1 MEFETNYLIV
11 GGGIAGTAAAETLR
25 KEDKNARIVIV
36 SDEPHR
42 LYSRVL
48 LTKPNFFHGKI
59 PFERIFLKDDKW
71 YEDQKIELWLGRR
84 AAHLDADGH
93 RVTLDNGEVLKYEK
107 LLLAVGGSPRQLN
120 IPGSDKKG
128 VHYLRNIDQT
138 KEIIEAVKHAKKGV
152 AIGGGIIGFEMAEMM
167 VLGELDTTFIILR
180 EHYRDNVLGT
190 ETAIEIE
197 NAMEKHGVK
206 ILRQK
211 KTVEI
216 LGDDHVTGLRF
227 EDGSEIECDFVVIG
241 IGNVV
246 PSDFITEAGIVVE
259 RGIKATAKL
268 KTNKPDIYTA
278 GDCAQFYDPLVDEEL
293 VQGNWANA
301 QAQGQLAGRNMMGH
315 NEQFRYVSFFT
326 THGFGHAM
334 TYVGDFRQDLPGRE
348 VIERGTP
355 GDKGYGRI
363 VIEDNQLTGALFL
376 DSTTDVQVIS
386 KLIEKDVIIKDKKD
400 VLADPD
406 SDLNSLLPS

>member
-1 MEFETNYLIV
+1 MEFETNYLII
-11 GGGIAGTAAAETLR
+11 GGGIAGTACAETLR
-25 KEDKNARIVIV
+25 KEDKNARIIIV

-59 PFERIFLKDDKW
+59 PFDRIFLKDEKW

-84 AAHLDADGH
+84 AASLDSDGH
-93 RVTLDNGEVLKYEK
+93 SVTLDNGEVIKYEK
-107 LLLAVGGSPRQLN
+107 LLLAVGGHPRRLDV
-120 IPGSDKKG
+120 PGADKKG
-128 VHYLRNIDQT
+128 VHYLRNIDET
-138 KEIIEAVKHAKKGV
+138 KEIIEAVKNAKKGV

-167 VLGELDTTFIILR
+167 VLGGLDTSFVILG

-190 ETAIEIE
+190 ETAKAVEA
-197 NAMEKHGVK
+197 AMEKEGVK

-216 LGDDHVTGLRF
+216 LGDEHVTGLKF
-227 EDGSEIECDFVVIG
+227 EDGSEVECDFVVIG
-241 IGNVV
+241 IGNIV
-246 PSDFITEAGIVVE
+246 PSDFIKEAGIVVE

-268 KTNKPDIYTA
+268 KTNKPDVYTA
-278 GDCAQFYDPLVDEEL
+278 GDCAQFYDPLVDAEL

-301 QAQGQLAGRNMMGH
+301 QAQGQVAARNMMGH
-315 NEQFRYVSFFT
+315 NEQYRYVSFFT

-334 TYVGDFRQDLPGRE
+334 TYVGDTRQDLEGRE

-376 DSTTDVQVIS
+376 DSTTDVNVIS
-386 KLIEKDVIIKDKKD
+386 KLIEKDVIIKDQKD
-400 VLADPD
+400 FLADPD
-406 SDLNSLLPS
+406 SDLNSILPA